1 MTEIEIYTRPFCG
14 YCVMAKRTLNNK
26 GVTFTEYNIN
36 QESEKRHEMLSRS
49 NGGRTVPQIFI
60 DGEYIGGCMEL
71 LSLDSQGG
79 LDPMIF
85 ERVTNG

>member
-1 MTEIEIYTRPFCG
+1 
-14 YCVMAKRTLNNK
+14 MAKRALDSK

-36 QESEKRHEMLSRS
+36 QESKKRQEMLSRS

-60 DGEYIGGCMEL
+60 NGEYIGGCMEL

>member
-1 MTEIEIYTRPFCG
+1 
-14 YCVMAKRTLNNK
+14 MAKRALDSK

-36 QESEKRHEMLSRS
+36 QESKKRQEMLSRS

>member
-1 MTEIEIYTRPFCG
+1 
-14 YCVMAKRTLNNK
+14 MAKRALDSK

-36 QESEKRHEMLSRS
+36 QESKKRQEMLPRS

-60 DGEYIGGCMEL
+60 NGEYIGGCMEL

>member
-1 MTEIEIYTRPFCG
+1 
-14 YCVMAKRTLNNK
+14 MAKRALDSK

-60 DGEYIGGCMEL
+60 NGEYIGGCMEL

>member
-1 MTEIEIYTRPFCG
+1 
-14 YCVMAKRTLNNK
+14 MAKRTLNNK
-26 GVTFTEYNIN
+26 GVTFIEYNIN
-36 QESEKRHEMLSRS
+36 QESEKRQEMLSRS

-60 DGEYIGGCMEL
+60 NGEYIGGCMEL

-79 LDPMIF
+79 LDTMIF